1 MQGYV
6 QCTNDRK
13 WIGFN
18 QNIEV
23 DREIG
28 RLLNVDPYTFWES
41 IVAMENP
48 KLNGSF
54 SMKIYEN
61 HDQLGNVHCQ
71 LPCLLPHL
79 CFFF

>member
-18 QNIEV
+18 QNVEV

-48 KLNGSF
+48 KLNGGF
-54 SMKIYEN
+54 SMKITINWGMCIASCHVCY
-61 HDQLGNVHCQ
+61 HIYV
-71 LPCLLPHL
+71 
-79 CFFF
+79 FFF